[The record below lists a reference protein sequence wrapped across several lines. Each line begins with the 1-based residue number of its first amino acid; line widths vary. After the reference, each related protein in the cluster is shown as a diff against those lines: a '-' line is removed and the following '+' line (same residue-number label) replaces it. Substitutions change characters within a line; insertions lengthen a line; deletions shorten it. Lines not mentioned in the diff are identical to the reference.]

1 MKALVSVVEGST
13 AAPVLAYLNNLI
25 EQDDRAIK
33 RRCGHFCANTNR
45 FSPDFLYLN
54 SIRRSQGVD

>member
-45 FSPDFLYLN
+45 FSPGSLDLN
-54 SIRRSQGVD
+54 T